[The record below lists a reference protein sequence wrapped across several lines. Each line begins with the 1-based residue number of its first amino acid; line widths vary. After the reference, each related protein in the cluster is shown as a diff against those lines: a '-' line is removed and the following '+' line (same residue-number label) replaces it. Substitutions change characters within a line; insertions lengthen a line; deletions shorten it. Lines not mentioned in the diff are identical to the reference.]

1 MKGKILVGGK
11 NPTAVSDGEKKNL
24 RLLHPYG
31 IYFVYP
37 TDEAVEL
44 DKERI
49 WGSLEPADTELEV
62 GEIMLKSLGGAV
74 IVLKNNG
81 KVMINGREY

>member
-1 MKGKILVGGK
+1 MKGKIIVGGK
-11 NPTAVSDGEKKNL
+11 NPSAVSDGEKKNL
-24 RLLHPYG
+24 RLIHPYG

-37 TDEAVEL
+37 DNEAVEIEG
-44 DKERI
+44 ERI
-49 WGSLEPADTELEV
+49 FGSLEPVDATLEA
-62 GEIMLKSLGGAV
+62 GEIMLKSLGGAK